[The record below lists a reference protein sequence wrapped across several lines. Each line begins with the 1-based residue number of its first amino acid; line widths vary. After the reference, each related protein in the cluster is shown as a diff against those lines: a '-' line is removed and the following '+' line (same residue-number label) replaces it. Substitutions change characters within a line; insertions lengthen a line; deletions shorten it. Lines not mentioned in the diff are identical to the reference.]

1 MFVHP
6 YSQHLF
12 PSVQSDPLL
21 KALPFPP
28 PSRRCP
34 ALPSALCCSGSVP
47 SLRCVAGAGR
57 TGIPRRVPSGPA
69 VAARAQSLPRLAPC
83 PGQVVQEMRD
93 SVTSSG
99 SCRRAAAS
107 PCLLPRCEAVRPSC
121 LLPRAASSPAPA
133 PAPVPWGLAAPHGC
147 TFSAVRVKP
156 FLVKNVIYRISDKTE
171 QCGSEPPA
179 SMQDV
184 RC

>member
-12 PSVQSDPLL
+12 RSVQSDPLL

-47 SLRCVAGAGR
+47 PLSCVAGAGR
-57 TGIPRRVPSGPA
+57 TGIPRRVPCGPA

-121 LLPRAASSPAPA
+121 LLPRALLLLLH
-133 PAPVPWGLAAPHGC
+133 PVPWGLAAPHGC
-147 TFSAVRVKP
+147 ALSVVRVKP
-156 FLVKNVIYRISDKTE
+156 FLVKNVIYRISDKME